1 MALLMMDGFLLG
13 HSHFLH
19 EVVVVI
25 VVQFELRAA
34 CTEEV
39 GELFLGLLRGGATY
53 HDLL

>member
-1 MALLMMDGFLLG
+1 MDLLMMHGLLLG

-25 VVQFELRAA
+25 VVQFELRAT

-39 GELFLGLLRGGATY
+39 GELFFGWLRGGATY
-53 HDLL
+53 HDL

>member
-39 GELFLGLLRGGATY
+39 GELFVRWLRGGTAE
-53 HDLL
+53 HDL